1 MTGTVF
7 LAVSLFPI
15 TSMEVEDFISEGGC
29 MMDIT
34 DSLTD
39 EEIAELSDILDEIS
53 YRQKMDAAIITT
65 EDMGEYTNI
74 VDYADNLHNLWSTLY
89 LTGYLTKSRGEDYKA
104 NCRMVWL
111 L

>member
-1 MTGTVF
+1 
-7 LAVSLFPI
+7 
-15 TSMEVEDFISEGGC
+15 

-65 EDMGEYTNI
+65 EDMEEYTNI
-74 VDYADNLHNLWSTLY
+74 VDYADNLHNL
-89 LTGYLTKSRGEDYKA
+89 
-104 NCRMVWL
+104 
-111 L
+111 